1 MTEGI
6 VEDFL
11 HKIGF
16 TDDDIH
22 EFFEEN
28 TGKGS
33 DDDWDDFDD
42 FWDID
47 LLEDEE
53 FVDLFDDGKLIEE
66 YWEKGWI
73 SGFCH
78 FRRFNFDS
86 FGDKYRKVFP
96 TRYRLKD
103 FKFTKSLRRILKKN
117 SDLKTIIRPLRITPE
132 KSDLYDK
139 YHLARHGNSYNGVLL
154 NNYQYIKNFPTE
166 LMEVCIY
173 NDRKLVACSI
183 FEVGNYALYSRSA
196 FWDLDEKARGLGILT
211 VLLEIQ
217 YGLKRELK
225 YYYLGHLCIHNPN
238 YHYKTRF
245 GGLELYEWES
255 ECWIDFKD
263 PKTKELL
270 KQKLPRRTD

>member
-1 MTEGI
+1 MTKEI
-6 VEDFL
+6 VENFL

-16 TDDDIH
+16 TSDEIV

-28 TGKGS
+28 TGGES

-42 FWDID
+42 DWNTE

-53 FVDLFDDGKLIEE
+53 PIDLYDHGELIEE

-73 SGFCH
+73 SGFCF
-78 FRRFNFDS
+78 FRRYNFDS
-86 FGDKYRKVFP
+86 FGEKYRKVFP

-103 FKFTKSLRRILKKN
+103 FKFTKSLRRILNKN
-117 SDLKTIIRPLRITPE
+117 RDLKTIIRPLRITPE
-132 KSDLYDK
+132 KSALYDK
-139 YHLARHGNSYNGVLL
+139 YQLARHENTTNGALL
-154 NNYQYIKNFPTE
+154 KNYDYIKHYPTD
-166 LMEVCIY
+166 LKEVCIFK
-173 NDRKLVACSI
+173 DRKLVACSI
-183 FEVGNYALYSRSA
+183 FEVGNYALYSRVA

-217 YGLKRELK
+217 YGLQRELQ

-255 ECWIDFKD
+255 ERWIDFKD